1 MPKKKNLYTKMLKDY
16 PDVLNVYQMCKAL
29 GGISTK
35 TGFKLLKEKK
45 IESIKVGRE
54 YKIAKINLIDFIANY
69 G

>member
-1 MPKKKNLYTKMLKDY
+1 MTKKKNLYTKMLKDY

-35 TGFKLLKEKK
+35 TGYKLLKEKR

-54 YKIAKINLIDFIANY
+54 YKIAKINLIDFIINN

>member
-1 MPKKKNLYTKMLKDY
+1 MTKKKNLYTKMLKDY

-35 TGFKLLKEKK
+35 TGYKLLKENK

-54 YKIAKINLIDFIANY
+54 YKIAKINLIDFITNN

>member
-1 MPKKKNLYTKMLKDY
+1 MTKKKNLYTKMLKDY

-35 TGFKLLKEKK
+35 TGYKLLKEKK

-54 YKIAKINLIDFIANY
+54 YKIAKINLIDFIINN

>member
-1 MPKKKNLYTKMLKDY
+1 MTKKKNVYTKMLKNY
-16 PDVLNVYQMCKAL
+16 PDVLNVTQMCEAL

-35 TGFKLLKEKK
+35 TGYKLIREKK

-54 YKIAKINLIDFIANY
+54 YKIAKINLIDFITNN

>member
-1 MPKKKNLYTKMLKDY
+1 MTKKKKPYTKMLKDY

-35 TGFKLLKEKK
+35 TGYKLLKEKK

-54 YKIAKINLIDFIANY
+54 YKIAKINLIDFITNS

>member
-1 MPKKKNLYTKMLKDY
+1 MTKKKNLYTKMLKDY
-16 PDVLNVYQMCKAL
+16 PDVLNVNQMCKAL

-35 TGFKLLKEKK
+35 TGYKLLKEKR

-54 YKIAKINLIDFIANY
+54 YKIAKINLIDFITNN

>member
-1 MPKKKNLYTKMLKDY
+1 MTKKKNLYTKMLKDY

-35 TGFKLLKEKK
+35 TGYKLIREKK

-54 YKIAKINLIDFIANY
+54 YKIAKINLIDFIIHN

>member
-1 MPKKKNLYTKMLKDY
+1 MTKKKNLYTKMLKDY

-29 GGISTK
+29 GGIITK
-35 TGFKLLKEKK
+35 TGYKLLKEKK

-54 YKIAKINLIDFIANY
+54 YKIAKINLIDFITNN

>member
-1 MPKKKNLYTKMLKDY
+1 MTKKKNVYTKMLKDF

-35 TGFKLLKEKK
+35 TGYKLLKEKK

-54 YKIAKINLIDFIANY
+54 YKIAKINLIDFITNN

>member
-1 MPKKKNLYTKMLKDY
+1 MTKKKNLYTKMLKDY
-16 PDVLNVYQMCKAL
+16 RDVLNVYQMCKAL

-35 TGFKLLKEKK
+35 TGYKLLKEKK

-54 YKIAKINLIDFIANY
+54 YKIAKINLIDFITNN

>member
-1 MPKKKNLYTKMLKDY
+1 MTKKKNPYTKMLKDY
-16 PDVLNVYQMCKAL
+16 PDVLNVYQMCEAL

-35 TGFKLLKEKK
+35 TGYKLIKEKK

-54 YKIAKINLIDFIANY
+54 YKIAKINLIDFITNN

>member
-1 MPKKKNLYTKMLKDY
+1 MTKKKNLYTKMLKDY
-16 PDVLNVYQMCKAL
+16 SDVLNVYQMCKAL

-35 TGFKLLKEKK
+35 TGYKLLKEKK

-54 YKIAKINLIDFIANY
+54 YKIAKINLIDFITNN